1 MNLLLIKKYIFFNEI
16 KNNKLI
22 ITKKIKCNLID
33 YNIYLQ
39 KDNSLIEIN
48 RKNKKKSNKNKSIN
62 KIENNNINKKS
73 INK

>member
-1 MNLLLIKKYIFFNEI
+1 MNLFLIKKYIFFNEI